1 MQPKP
6 VLQLDL
12 SQQLKAYKDGK
23 AKRNLAKEAQ
33 LEQYHPEDEVVKR
46 QRTDDGDH
54 KKIVKPAASEQQH
67 QEGQNKGQGASGISQ
82 LQKSLF
88 KQQQ

>member
-6 VLQLDL
+6 VLKLDL
-12 SQQLKAYKDGK
+12 SSQLKAYKDSKAGK
-23 AKRNLAKEAQ
+23 NLVKDAK

-67 QEGQNKGQGASGISQ
+67 QEGPNKGQGASGVS
-82 LQKSLF
+82 
-88 KQQQ
+88 